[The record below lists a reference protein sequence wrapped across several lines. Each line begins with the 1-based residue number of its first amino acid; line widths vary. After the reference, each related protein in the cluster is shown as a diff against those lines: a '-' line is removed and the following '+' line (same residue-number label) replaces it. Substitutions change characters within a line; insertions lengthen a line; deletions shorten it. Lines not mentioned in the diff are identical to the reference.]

1 MLEEDNDETCWN
13 NLENFRV
20 KLISVIDP
28 SRITPYLRQCKV
40 ISHDDE
46 EQVLNDPSLVMR
58 KRKAGGWSAAFGS
71 VDAPVLCWLLGAD
84 WNRVLTDWA
93 WRNALLLG
101 YHLLVFR
108 HESCRHCCAAP
119 FLSLSPAH
127 DCVETRNGNRS
138 INAFPSCV
146 RGMGAQRV
154 CGLLVFWISRSA

>member
-1 MLEEDNDETCWN
+1 MLEEDSDETCWN

-58 KRKAGGWSAAFGS
+58 KRKAGGLSAAFGS
-71 VDAPVLCWLLGAD
+71 VYAPMLCQLLGAD

-101 YHLLVFR
+101 CHLPVFR
-108 HESCRHCCAAP
+108 LKCCRCCYAAP
-119 FLSLSPAH
+119 FPSTSLWGEEEWRWLHQCIPKL
-127 DCVETRNGNRS
+127 CKGNGSTEEVRRS
-138 INAFPSCV
+138 GVLN
-146 RGMGAQRV
+146 
-154 CGLLVFWISRSA
+154 L